1 MKFSANY
8 SIKDLEKLSGIKA
21 HTLRIWEKR
30 YALFE
35 PERTDTNI
43 RFYTN
48 NDLKRILNISMLN
61 KSGFKISKIAA
72 LNEAQIAAKVS
83 EITNASTSYEE
94 HIDKFIMSM
103 IDLNEASFDKTFSDC
118 VSNIGFE
125 DCIQKVV
132 VPFFIRIGTMWQ
144 TGSINPAQEHFV
156 SNIVR
161 QKIIVAIDSI
171 KQSSKKSKGTVL
183 LFLPENELHELSL
196 LFYAYALKM
205 RNYKI
210 VYLGQ
215 SVPTDT
221 LVRVSEIVK
230 PDILLSVITAP
241 PHKGLLD
248 SLINTLASLK
258 PKRTILLSG
267 RAVFERKKKL
277 PPSISLFKGFQELL
291 KLI

>member
-72 LNEAQIAAKVS
+72 LSEAQIAAKVS

-118 VSNIGFE
+118 VSNFGFE

-156 SNIVR
+156 SNLVR
-161 QKIIVAIDSI
+161 QKLIVGIDGI
-171 KQSSKKSKGTVL
+171 KPSSNKSKGTVL

-196 LFYAYALKM
+196 LFYAYALKL
-205 RNYKI
+205 RNYKT

-230 PDILLSVITAP
+230 PDLLLSVITTP

-258 PKRTILLSG
+258 SKKTILLSG

-277 PPSISLFKGFQELL
+277 PESISLFKGFPELL